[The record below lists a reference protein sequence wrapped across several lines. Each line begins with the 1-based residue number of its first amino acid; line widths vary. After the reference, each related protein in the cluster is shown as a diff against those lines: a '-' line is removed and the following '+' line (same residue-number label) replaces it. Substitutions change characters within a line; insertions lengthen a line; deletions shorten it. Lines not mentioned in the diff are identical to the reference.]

1 MLFRVYFWKFRLSFN
16 YIRVIMRYFAKAPRY
31 FAIPRN
37 LSFTYENELNQNL
50 FWMMLEYDRLKVL
63 FLLNFLT
70 LFNIV
75 LASIENNELRE
86 LTTNFKKNIVMCAEQ
101 WCWLLILYNIPIG
114 KYQNWITSD
123 N

>member
-1 MLFRVYFWKFRLSFN
+1 
-16 YIRVIMRYFAKAPRY
+16 MRYFAKAPRY
-31 FAIPRN
+31 FAISRN

-86 LTTNFKKNIVMCAEQ
+86 LTTNFKKKYRYMCGTMMLAVNS
-101 WCWLLILYNIPIG
+101 I
-114 KYQNWITSD
+114 
-123 N
+123 

>member
-1 MLFRVYFWKFRLSFN
+1 
-16 YIRVIMRYFAKAPRY
+16 MRYFAKAPRY

-86 LTTNFKKNIVMCAEQ
+86 LTTNDNDKKKIS
-101 WCWLLILYNIPIG
+101 LYVRNNDVG
-114 KYQNWITSD
+114 C
-123 N
+123 

>member
-86 LTTNFKKNIVMCAEQ
+86 LTTNFKKISLCVRNNDVGC
-101 WCWLLILYNIPIG
+101 
-114 KYQNWITSD
+114 
-123 N
+123 